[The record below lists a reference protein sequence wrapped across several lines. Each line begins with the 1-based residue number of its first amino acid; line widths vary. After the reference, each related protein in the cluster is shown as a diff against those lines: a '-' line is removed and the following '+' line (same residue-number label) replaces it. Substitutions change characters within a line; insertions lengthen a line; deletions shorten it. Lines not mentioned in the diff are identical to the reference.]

1 MTMTL
6 DGPHQKLRAMVE
18 AAGTQKVV
26 AKELHIS
33 QQFLCE
39 VLSGKR
45 DVSKR
50 LAAKLGYQ
58 RVVAFVERVGD
69 A

>member
-1 MTMTL
+1 MISTDL
-6 DGPHQKLRAMVE
+6 PHQKLREMVK
-18 AAGTQKVV
+18 AAGTQKAV
-26 AKELHIS
+26 AKELRIS

-45 DVSKR
+45 DVSQS
-50 LAAKLGYQ
+50 LAQKLGFK
-58 RVVAFVERVGD
+58 RVVGFVKVKPD